1 MQIGPSYTY
10 YWATAD
16 AERLAGLW
24 TGQGDVFHPDGN
36 IERTREMIRT
46 SRAEL
51 FARREY
57 RNSKHPLTLTYVRC
71 ITPDVAVADGRWH
84 LVGVKDAAGRELPM
98 FEGQATL
105 VLNRADDAWQ
115 IEAYRYTLK
124 PPAQPMPVWLRR
136 PGWQDK

>member
-1 MQIGPSYTY
+1 MQVGPAYSY

-24 TGQGDVFHPDGN
+24 AALGDVLHPDGN
-36 IERTREMIRT
+36 IERGREVIRT

-57 RNSKHPLTLTYVRC
+57 RNSKHPLTLTYARC
-71 ITPDVAVADGRWH
+71 ITPDVAVADGRWN
-84 LVGVKDAAGRELPM
+84 LVGVRDAGGKELPL

-105 VLNRADDAWQ
+105 VLHRADDAWQ

-124 PPAQPMPVWLRR
+124 PTAQPMPVWLTR
-136 PGWQDK
+136 PGWQGK